1 MIIADY
7 LHSVGPLVTLNVADL
22 EPVKSPEDLLGSLT
36 DKDSQ
41 PFQQSSRKTT
51 VLNIEIPSN
60 DASRFVAAINEKISC
75 VPATSANSTILSPD
89 NPLAIAS
96 QDQHHQHTHNNQPS
110 HESSPAPSSASD
122 NSSSNSSSSSTAA
135 LQGRRVKRNH
145 RSIFTASSSSSG
157 TSNVNLATMN
167 VTSAPVGGTFSVVSV
182 ANIMPS
188 NANNSTVQIYN
199 ANQLQFT
206 PITLTPTTVL
216 PATTNTT
223 TTTTTTTIDASA
235 LGLVTTKPKKQ
246 RNRKNK
252 EGKKGGMSATGDED
266 DGKDASSSMV
276 SGGGGGG
283 KRFICIYCPLTFA
296 TQCALKMHA
305 TQHSFK
311 CSSCHKI
318 FVNRGA
324 LTEHRKQE
332 HFGNDG
338 EAGYRCKKCKRTF
351 TRKFNWTKHLANKSC
366 NGDNDSDNKSVCK
379 LENGSEKLGG
389 ASNHVDLYTHT
400 CSQCSKVY
408 KNVSDLNRHTRFVH
422 YRIRPYKCQL
432 CPSSFPQ
439 SGGLKEHMRIHT
451 GKLRSFHH
459 PLRLSK
465 LPLRCSQLP
474 LRLLQLPPSLRLS
487 ILLLSTGVREGPS
500 GPSREGPGIG
510 HNTALDTK
518 WGG

>member
-1 MIIADY
+1 M
-7 LHSVGPLVTLNVADL
+7 TLNVADL

-36 DKDSQ
+36 DKDAHHHHHHQPQQQHPPQPPHHHLSQ
-41 PFQQSSRKTT
+41 PPPPPSSRKTT

-75 VPATSANSTILSPD
+75 VPASSTNSTILSPD
-89 NPLAIAS
+89 NPLAAVVS
-96 QDQHHQHTHNNQPS
+96 QDQPLPHHQPPLHQPQPPPPSS
-110 HESSPAPSSASD
+110 HESSPAPSSGSD
-122 NSSSNSSSSSTAA
+122 NSSSNSNSSSSSAAA
-135 LQGRRVKRNH
+135 LQGRRVKRSH
-145 RSIFTASSSSSG
+145 RSIFASSSAS
-157 TSNVNLATMN
+157 TTPNNMNVMN
-167 VTSAPVGGTFSVVSV
+167 VTSAPAPGTFNVVSV
-182 ANIMPS
+182 ANLLP
-188 NANNSTVQIYN
+188 NNSLSNNQTVQIYN

-216 PATTNTT
+216 PATTTPTT
-223 TTTTTTTIDASA
+223 TNVTTIDAST
-235 LGLVTTKPKKQ
+235 LGLVATTKPKKQ
-246 RNRKNK
+246 RAKKNK
-252 EGKKGGMSATGDED
+252 EGGKNKNNASAGISGAE
-266 DGKDASSSMV
+266 DGKNEKNAAAASANTPFT
-276 SGGGGGG
+276 SGNGAG
-283 KRFICIYCPLTFA
+283 KKFNCIYCPLTFA

-332 HFGNDG
+332 HLGNDG

-366 NGDNDSDNKSVCK
+366 NSDPALVPVSPECK
-379 LENGSEKLGG
+379 LENGTEKLGG
-389 ASNHVDLYTHT
+389 QSNHVDLYTHT

-451 GKLRSFHH
+451 GKIGLDEFFMSALF
-459 PLRLSK
+459 PKCTCETFAVS
-465 LPLRCSQLP
+465 
-474 LRLLQLPPSLRLS
+474 LLC
-487 ILLLSTGVREGPS
+487 
-500 GPSREGPGIG
+500 
-510 HNTALDTK
+510 
-518 WGG
+518 